1 MMGQLDNRVAIITGA
16 GWGIGKVIALAY
28 AREGAKLVLATRP
41 RRRPRLTPG
50 SCVPRVPR
58 WSGLQ
63 QGVVRGGA
71 VWTGAAGWGRVGP
84 QGCPGARPRE
94 GQPGRRPRPYSK
106 CRAAAGVRPGG
117 LEEHQS

>member
-1 MMGQLDNRVAIITGA
+1 MGQLDNRVAIITGA

-63 QGVVRGGA
+63 QGVARGGA
-71 VWTGAAGWGRVGP
+71 GLDRCRRMGEGRASGMPWGTASGRAAGEETQTLLEMPSRRRGE
-84 QGCPGARPRE
+84 ARR
-94 GQPGRRPRPYSK
+94 S
-106 CRAAAGVRPGG
+106 
-117 LEEHQS
+117 